1 MEFLIENWIYGL
13 IPLISGLVGWTTNI
27 LALRMTFYPL
37 EFRGI
42 PPYLGWQGIIPSKA
56 GVMAGKAVDMIT
68 KNLVQIEDQFAYID
82 SHRVVEEMA
91 PELERV
97 SKKIIEEVMHT
108 QAETLWS
115 KLPDAVKQ
123 QLIDGVKEDLPLTV
137 EELMKEINLN
147 ISEFFDLRGMVVS
160 TLVADKELLNNI
172 FLKCGA
178 KEFKFIERS
187 GAYFGLLFG
196 LIQMLVWYYFQPWW
210 FLPLAGVVVG
220 FITNWLALKLIF
232 KPQEPWRFGNFHI
245 QGLFIKRQKEVSAE
259 YASIIAKQVLTSPR
273 IFDNI
278 FFGSKSLA
286 VSKLTRKY
294 IAKAVDMA
302 AGSSKELIQ
311 LITGNKKYKIIKN
324 IAYSSFMEDLRII
337 ISRAFN
343 YAEEALDLENTL
355 REKMQALP
363 PWEFVSFLHP
373 IFEEDEWKL
382 ITVGAILGGLAG
394 LAQLYLLF

>member
-1 MEFLIENWIYGL
+1 
-13 IPLISGLVGWTTNI
+13 
-27 LALRMTFYPL
+27 
-37 EFRGI
+37 
-42 PPYLGWQGIIPSKA
+42 
-56 GVMAGKAVDMIT
+56 
-68 KNLVQIEDQFAYID
+68 
-82 SHRVVEEMA
+82 
-91 PELERV
+91 
-97 SKKIIEEVMHT
+97 
-108 QAETLWS
+108 
-115 KLPDAVKQ
+115 
-123 QLIDGVKEDLPLTV
+123 
-137 EELMKEINLN
+137 
-147 ISEFFDLRGMVVS
+147 
-160 TLVADKELLNNI
+160 
-172 FLKCGA
+172 
-178 KEFKFIERS
+178 
-187 GAYFGLLFG
+187 
-196 LIQMLVWYYFQPWW
+196 
-210 FLPLAGVVVG
+210 
-220 FITNWLALKLIF
+220 LALKLIF